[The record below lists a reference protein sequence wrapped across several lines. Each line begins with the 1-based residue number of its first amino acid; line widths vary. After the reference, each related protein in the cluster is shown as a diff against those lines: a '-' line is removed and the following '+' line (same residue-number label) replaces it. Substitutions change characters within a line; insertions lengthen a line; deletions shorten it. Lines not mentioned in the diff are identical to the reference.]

1 MSIGID
7 KGEGEEASRE
17 RNQGEAD
24 QRRRFDGDGGA
35 RDGDGDGGRE
45 ELGFGKGASLER
57 RGEGE
62 QMDKYA
68 RAERGWPAAVVT
80 WGAPRFVL
88 CPLNRVKPDVLVFEP
103 GTSGITNFPKPG
115 MLQITTARVNEA
127 GERGRLRLRYPM
139 KLSLSTVRTFFSLMQ
154 RRVRRV

>member
-35 RDGDGDGGRE
+35 RDGDGGRE
-45 ELGFGKGASLER
+45 ELGFGKGVSLER
-57 RGEGE
+57 RGEDE

-68 RAERGWPAAVVT
+68 RAEQGWPARGTRLA
-80 WGAPRFVL
+80 GGGG
-88 CPLNRVKPDVLVFEP
+88 DVGRAAIRALPTEQSKT
-103 GTSGITNFPKPG
+103 GCSGFSTRNF
-115 MLQITTARVNEA
+115 RN
-127 GERGRLRLRYPM
+127 Y
-139 KLSLSTVRTFFSLMQ
+139 
-154 RRVRRV
+154 

>member
-1 MSIGID
+1 VSIGID

-45 ELGFGKGASLER
+45 ELGFGKGVSLER
-57 RGEGE
+57 RGEDE

-68 RAERGWPAAVVT
+68 RAEQGWPARGTRLA
-80 WGAPRFVL
+80 GGGG
-88 CPLNRVKPDVLVFEP
+88 DVGRAAIRALPTEQSKT
-103 GTSGITNFPKPG
+103 GCSGFSTRNF
-115 MLQITTARVNEA
+115 RN
-127 GERGRLRLRYPM
+127 Y
-139 KLSLSTVRTFFSLMQ
+139 
-154 RRVRRV
+154 

>member
-45 ELGFGKGASLER
+45 ELGFGKGVSLER
-57 RGEGE
+57 RGEDE

-68 RAERGWPAAVVT
+68 RAEQGWPARGTRLAGGGGDT
-80 WGAPRFVL
+80 CGAEQSRG
-88 CPLNRVKPDVLVFEP
+88 KE
-103 GTSGITNFPKPG
+103 K
-115 MLQITTARVNEA
+115 
-127 GERGRLRLRYPM
+127 GRLTGGP
-139 KLSLSTVRTFFSLMQ
+139 
-154 RRVRRV
+154 RRGK

>member
-17 RNQGEAD
+17 RNRGEAD
-24 QRRRFDGDGGA
+24 QRRRIDGDGGA

-68 RAERGWPAAVVT
+68 RAERGWPARGTRLA
-80 WGAPRFVL
+80 GGGG
-88 CPLNRVKPDVLVFEP
+88 DVGRAAIRALPTEQSKT
-103 GTSGITNFPKPG
+103 GCSGF
-115 MLQITTARVNEA
+115 
-127 GERGRLRLRYPM
+127 
-139 KLSLSTVRTFFSLMQ
+139 
-154 RRVRRV
+154 